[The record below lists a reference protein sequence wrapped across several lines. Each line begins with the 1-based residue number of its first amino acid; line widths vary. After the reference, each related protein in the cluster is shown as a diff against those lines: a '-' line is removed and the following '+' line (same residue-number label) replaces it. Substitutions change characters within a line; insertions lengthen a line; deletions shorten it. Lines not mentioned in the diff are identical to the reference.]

1 MNKLPQKVA
10 REIEAVPQ
18 LDAFM
23 ASFLEAQDVRDSS
36 KDTYRKGL
44 KQFLLWLKGTGIAA
58 PSRQTILD
66 YKNAIKE
73 KGLSSYTVSAYIVI
87 VRKFFDW
94 LESTRGLPN
103 IARGIKGAKRARGFR
118 KDPLTLPQV
127 KELLSSIERIN
138 VIGQRDYALINLL
151 IRTGL
156 RTVEVIQA
164 NTEDIRQQG
173 GEALFYIRGKGRD
186 EKDEFVVLTPETLK
200 PIHEYLKARGN
211 GKKDVPL
218 FESLSDRNLGGR
230 LTTRTLRNIVKGR
243 LRAIGIE
250 NDRLTAHSLRHTA
263 VTLALQAGASVQEA
277 QAMARHA
284 NINTTLIYSHNID
297 RVRDA
302 PERKID
308 VLLSDAKPADGIRR

>member
-44 KQFLLWLKGTGIAA
+44 KQFLLWLKGTGIRA
-58 PSRQTILD
+58 PSRQTVLD
-66 YKNAIKE
+66 YKKGLRE
-73 KGLSSYTVSAYIVI
+73 RGLSSFTVSAYIVV

-103 IARGIKGAKRARGFR
+103 IARGIKGAKRVRGFR

-127 KELLSSIERIN
+127 KELLASIERTS

-156 RTVEVIQA
+156 RTIEVIQS

-211 GKKDVPL
+211 GKKDAPL
-218 FESLSDRNLGGR
+218 FESLSDRNRDGR
-230 LTTRTLRNIVKGR
+230 LTTRTLRNIVKDR

-308 VLLSDAKPADGIRR
+308 VLLSNSP